1 MVGYFLVQY
10 YNPSRDGI
18 QIDRLFTFSILFQ
31 EIKHEPSNG
40 DNESLSSIGLAS
52 NNPILAN
59 ITDYLIEEASA
70 EEEELL
76 GKNNDLED
84 GEEGED
90 GNSVTRDEELLKV
103 NYTVNL
109 ISVGPIFIFS
119 QTQLRDLQFC
129 SVFRYSIDCCFTCEQ
144 FTQWII
150 TITRN
155 IQMKMRCRTVVALC
169 TQEEFLQ

>member
-1 MVGYFLVQY
+1 MNCNMIKVVVKWNTYLMVQT
-10 YNPSRDGI
+10 I
-18 QIDRLFTFSILFQ
+18 FQ
-31 EIKHEPSNG
+31 ELKNEPSTG

-90 GNSVTRDEELLKV
+90 GNSVTRDDELLKV
-103 NYTVNL
+103 QNMTL
-109 ISVGPIFIFS
+109 
-119 QTQLRDLQFC
+119 L
-129 SVFRYSIDCCFTCEQ
+129 
-144 FTQWII
+144 
-150 TITRN
+150 
-155 IQMKMRCRTVVALC
+155 
-169 TQEEFLQ
+169 

>member
-1 MVGYFLVQY
+1 MLPNTRFEQ
-10 YNPSRDGI
+10 SRSFD
-18 QIDRLFTFSILFQ
+18 QFTQ
-31 EIKHEPSNG
+31 ELKNEPASA

-103 NYTVNL
+103 
-109 ISVGPIFIFS
+109 PI
-119 QTQLRDLQFC
+119 
-129 SVFRYSIDCCFTCEQ
+129 V
-144 FTQWII
+144 
-150 TITRN
+150 
-155 IQMKMRCRTVVALC
+155 
-169 TQEEFLQ
+169 